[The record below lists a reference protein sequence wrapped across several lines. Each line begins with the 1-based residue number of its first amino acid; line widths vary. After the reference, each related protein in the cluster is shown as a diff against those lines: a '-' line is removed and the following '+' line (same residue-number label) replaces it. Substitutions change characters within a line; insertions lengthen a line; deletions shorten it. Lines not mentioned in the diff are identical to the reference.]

1 MRNKLRPIALI
12 LVLAIL
18 GFMLAAATS
27 CTGLPPKTQA
37 KLDQASS
44 KYESATGITPLQTL
58 GILSKAYAAYQ
69 AAKSAN
75 TPPPVAAL
83 PSK

>member
-1 MRNKLRPIALI
+1 MKNNITLI
-12 LVLAIL
+12 LLLSIL
-18 GFMLAAATS
+18 GFMLATVTS
-27 CTGLPPKTQA
+27 CAIAPGAQA
-37 KLDQASS
+37 KLDAAST
-44 KYESATGITPLQTL
+44 KYEQKTGITPLQTL
-58 GILSKAYAAYQ
+58 GILSKAYASYQ